1 VKYAVVQ
8 SSRASADL
16 EAAALWI
23 AEDSPARALRWLE
36 GISAHILQLSDF
48 PLRCP
53 VIPESRE
60 FSVKIRQT
68 IFGRSRGSYRIL
80 FTIDG
85 ETVHVL
91 RVRHAM
97 RATLTPE
104 EIEGLA
110 WQD

>member
-1 VKYAVVQ
+1 MKYSVVQ
-8 SSRASADL
+8 SQQAAADL
-16 EAAALWI
+16 AAAAFWI
-23 AEDSPARALRWLE
+23 AEDSPTRALRWLE
-36 GISAHILQLSDF
+36 GISGHILKLADF
-48 PLRCP
+48 PWRCS

-97 RATLTPE
+97 RATLTLE
-104 EIEGLA
+104 EIERLA
-110 WQD
+110 